1 MKILKMFLNV
11 CALVSLST
19 ALLLPTARAQTPNR
33 TQPFPADLAQAPKA
47 RIQPD
52 VLPMIK
58 LNGYSARLTAGARIY
73 GPDNL
78 LVLPANIPAGALVR
92 YQLDQNGDVKI
103 VWILTE
109 EEARQR

>member
-1 MKILKMFLNV
+1 MNPLIKFF
-11 CALVSLST
+11 ALFALSLL
-19 ALLLPTARAQTPNR
+19 ALMAHAAHAQVTNR
-33 TQPFPADLAQAPKA
+33 TQPFPADLTQAPKA

-78 LVLPANIPAGALVR
+78 LVLPANVPSGALVR
-92 YQLDQNGDVKI
+92 YQLDQSGDVKI
-103 VWILTE
+103 VWILTPD
-109 EEARQR
+109 EARQR

>member
-1 MKILKMFLNV
+1 MKILNKFIPIF
-11 CALVSLST
+11 ALVSLSI
-19 ALLLPTARAQTPNR
+19 ALMLPGTWAQTTNR
-33 TQPFPADLAQAPKA
+33 TQPFPADLTQAPKA

-52 VLPMIK
+52 VFPMIK

>member
-1 MKILKMFLNV
+1 MNSLIKFF
-11 CALVSLST
+11 ALFALSLL
-19 ALLLPTARAQTPNR
+19 ALMTHAAHAQVTNR
-33 TQPFPADLAQAPKA
+33 TQPFPSDLTQAPKA

-78 LVLPANIPAGALVR
+78 LVLPANVPSGALVR
-92 YQLDQNGDVKI
+92 YQLDQSGDVKI
-103 VWILTE
+103 VWILTPD
-109 EEARQR
+109 EARQK